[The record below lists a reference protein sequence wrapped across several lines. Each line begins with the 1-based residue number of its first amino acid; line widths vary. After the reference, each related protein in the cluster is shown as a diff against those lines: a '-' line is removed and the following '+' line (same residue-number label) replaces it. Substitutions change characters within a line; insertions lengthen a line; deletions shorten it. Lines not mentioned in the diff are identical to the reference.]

1 MQLKQIT
8 QVLLLAGIL
17 TLSAC
22 SSMHRN
28 GSGAGGEGGSD
39 SADATGL
46 GAGEGMQGGTYSRSL
61 TDKRTYYFDF
71 DRSDV
76 RESDKP
82 AILANADYLIA
93 HPSTRIILEGHT
105 DPRGSREYN
114 VALGERRGNAVQD
127 ILKTRG
133 VNPDQIRVVS
143 YGAERPAVA
152 GHNEDAFQ
160 KDRRAI
166 IVIEQG

>member
-1 MQLKQIT
+1 MQFKQMT

-22 SSMHRN
+22 SSMHRHGN
-28 GSGAGGEGGSD
+28 GMGGDGSSD

-46 GAGEGMQGGTYSRSL
+46 GAGEGMQGGAYSQSL
-61 TDKRTYYFDF
+61 ADRRTYYFDF
-71 DRSDV
+71 DKSEV
-76 RESDKP
+76 RDSDKP

-93 HPSTRIILEGHT
+93 HPSTKIILEGHT

-127 ILKTRG
+127 ILKSRG

-143 YGAERPAVA
+143 YGSERPAVE
-152 GHNEDAFQ
+152 GHNEYAFQ
-160 KDRRAI
+160 KDRRAT